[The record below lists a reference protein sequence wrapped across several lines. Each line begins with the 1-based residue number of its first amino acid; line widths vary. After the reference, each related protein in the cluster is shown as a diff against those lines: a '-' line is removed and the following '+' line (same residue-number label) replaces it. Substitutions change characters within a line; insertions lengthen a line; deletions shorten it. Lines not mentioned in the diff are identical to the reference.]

1 MFCGEKAMRRQQ
13 AHFQRLGLWVILV
26 LGIGASLGFGLVWL
40 RSREQVPAPAPVAG
54 PVLPRAPADTSVPV
68 TTPTIRFTDVTA
80 TAGIVFTHVAGATGN
95 KWYPETIG
103 AGVAFLDYDGDGW
116 PDIVLINGTY
126 WPQQRDTA
134 VGQAE
139 PTLRLYRNRGDGTF
153 EDVTQR
159 AGLAIPLYGM
169 GVAAADYDNDGD
181 TDLVV
186 TGYLRNS

>member
-1 MFCGEKAMRRQQ
+1 MRRPQVP
-13 AHFQRLGLWVILV
+13 FQRRSLWLLLV
-26 LGIGASLGFGLVWL
+26 LGIGASLGLGLFWL
-40 RSREQVPAPAPVAG
+40 RSQEQRPAQPTVVG
-54 PVLPRAPADTSVPV
+54 QSLPHAPADTSGAVAL
-68 TTPTIRFTDVTA
+68 PTIRFTDVTA
-80 TAGIVFTHVAGATGN
+80 TAGIAFTHDAGATGD

-139 PTLRLYRNRGDGTF
+139 PTMRLYRNRGDGTF

-169 GVAAADYDNDGD
+169 GIAAADYDNDGD
-181 TDLVV
+181 TDVVV
-186 TGYLRNS
+186 TGYLR